1 MIKTKKQ
8 KKKHKS
14 TEIKSLKR
22 DFCNGCVMLKNKPEK
37 ACKEN
42 SFFLIERKNFNKTQ
56 GFEENAIFTCFEFK
70 LDKKNTLWQPSLSV
84 GIFYITLSEDLR
96 TQTSHPANWHLHIPE
111 TYKIWLAEESLV
123 CSWLHLRQKKK
134 NKNLF
139 CFYSCHQFDS
149 SFISLQWWQLCW
161 QRNAWNSN
169 EHRSIFNH

>member
-1 MIKTKKQ
+1 MAREMVCFYLLPFFLILHYPSQPVHILRGQTSALIIIMIKTNKQ

-42 SFFLIERKNFNKTQ
+42 KGKNFNKTQ

-70 LDKKNTLWQPSLSV
+70 LDKKNTLLQPSLSA
-84 GIFYITLSEDLR
+84 GIFYITLSDDLR

-111 TYKIWLAEESLV
+111 TYKI
-123 CSWLHLRQKKK
+123 
-134 NKNLF
+134 
-139 CFYSCHQFDS
+139 
-149 SFISLQWWQLCW
+149 
-161 QRNAWNSN
+161 
-169 EHRSIFNH
+169 

>member
-1 MIKTKKQ
+1 MIKTNKQ

-42 SFFLIERKNFNKTQ
+42 KGKNFNKTQ

-70 LDKKNTLWQPSLSV
+70 LDKKNTLWQPSLSA

-111 TYKIWLAEESLV
+111 TYKI
-123 CSWLHLRQKKK
+123 
-134 NKNLF
+134 
-139 CFYSCHQFDS
+139 
-149 SFISLQWWQLCW
+149 
-161 QRNAWNSN
+161 
-169 EHRSIFNH
+169 